1 MEITS
6 RSKLFDVL
14 KAYPELEEQIIAIAP
29 PFKNLRNPI
38 LRRTVAQLA
47 TLEQVAQIGQIE
59 AAELVRILRRAAGLE
74 ELSANTPQEFV
85 PSPRSVDDPE
95 WIDGAPAHMVDGVAL
110 LRDGVVPVQR
120 VNELLTGL
128 PAGAFILLTTDFKP
142 APIIEAME
150 KAGRRVY
157 HKAHPGAENL
167 HLTYIG

>member
-6 RSKLFDVL
+6 RSKLLDVL

-47 TLEQVAQIGQIE
+47 TLEQVAQIGQVDVS
-59 AAELVRILRRAAGLE
+59 ELVAGLRRAAGLP
-74 ELSANTPQEFV
+74 ELQTASTAAFV
-85 PSPRSVDDPE
+85 PPPRAADDPE
-95 WIDGAPAHMVDGVAL
+95 WVEGAPAHVVDGTAL
-110 LRDGVVPVQR
+110 LRDGFVPVQR
-120 VNELLTGL
+120 VNELLGAL

-142 APIIEAME
+142 TPIIDAME

-157 HKAHPGAENL
+157 HKAQPGAVNL